1 MSQCGES
8 CYEVAIVIVKMQ
20 LNASAHARYVLDVS
34 VDRVNFKLDFQNV
47 SKELLG
53 DSRGSKEVQG
63 DPKGLRWTSWA
74 YQGFK
79 GAPGLSQ
86 RVKENVWGVQGGQQ
100 GR

>member
-8 CYEVAIVIVKMQ
+8 CYEVAIAIVKMQ

-63 DPKGLRWTSWA
+63 DPL
-74 YQGFK
+74 
-79 GAPGLSQ
+79 
-86 RVKENVWGVQGGQQ
+86 
-100 GR
+100 

>member
-1 MSQCGES
+1 MYALNIVFNSAALPPKRNQPSNMSQCGES

-63 DPKGLRWTSWA
+63 DPL
-74 YQGFK
+74 
-79 GAPGLSQ
+79 
-86 RVKENVWGVQGGQQ
+86 
-100 GR
+100 